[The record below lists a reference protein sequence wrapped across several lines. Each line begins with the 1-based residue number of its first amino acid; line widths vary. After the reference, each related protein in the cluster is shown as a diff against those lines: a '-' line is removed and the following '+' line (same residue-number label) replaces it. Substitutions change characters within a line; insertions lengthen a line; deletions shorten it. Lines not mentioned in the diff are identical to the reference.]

1 MSQLDA
7 TLLDWESNSVYTCKA
22 THNNIERTD
31 NISMCKVLQSSPK
44 NAAVFL
50 IGPSI
55 QDISE
60 QRPLNATCLVTGYNL
75 KAFSITWKIDGKK
88 QTAKIKTENPI
99 TNPNGTET
107 MRSILELTEYTW
119 NKLKLVSCEV
129 KHACAEKPQIAET
142 ERTDPRPPTV
152 EVRRSLRDYLR
163 TDGAELECL
172 LIGFFPSNIY
182 VKWQAD
188 NRDVPNDQY
197 MNEPV
202 TSDGGKTNFSMV
214 SRIFIQRNKW
224 PNLKSYKCVFNQG
237 NGERKFPE
245 NDKVLSGLT
254 DVPTVELLLSPSK
267 NQSENSPQHLV
278 CSATG
283 FSPTI
288 RWYGPYQPKTSTT
301 ERRAMGSDGRF
312 SVISELEIPRSEWDR
327 GDVYQCEV
335 EDPFLPNGIKN
346 NISSCSVF
354 QSSPK
359 NAAVFLIGPS
369 VQDISEQ
376 RPLNATCLV
385 TGYNLKAFSITWKI
399 DGKKQT
405 AKIKTEKHLTNLNG
419 TETMTSIMELT
430 EDMWNKLKLV
440 SCEVKHRC
448 IDKPQTAEI
457 KRTVP
462 RPPTVVVRRSPRDYL
477 RTDGAELECLLTG
490 FFPRDIYVKWQA
502 DNRDVPNDQYTN
514 EPITSDGGKTNFS
527 MVSRIFI
534 QRNKWPNL
542 KSYKCVFNQGNG
554 AKTFPEKYTVLT
566 GEPTVKLLLSP
577 TESKSENTPQNLV
590 CSVSG
595 FSPTIKWSSQDQ
607 PRKSK
612 TERRAMGSDGRFIVT
627 SELEV
632 PRGEWDRGDVFQCEV
647 EDPFLPNGIKNNISR
662 CSVLQSS
669 PKNAAVFLIGPSIQ
683 DISEQRPLNATC
695 LVTGYN
701 LKAFS
706 ITWKIDGKKQTA
718 KIKTENHLMNPNG
731 TETMRSILELT
742 ENTWNKLKLVSCE
755 VKHPCIDKPQTAET
769 KRTDP
774 KQPTV
779 VVRRSPRDNP
789 GSDRAELECL
799 LTGFSPSNI
808 YVKWQVKNV
817 DVPESQYMNEPVISE
832 NGKTRFSMVS
842 RIYIHENQ
850 WSHLKSYKCV
860 VNQGNGAQQFPES
873 DANLTALIGTPTV
886 KILLSPSESK
896 SENSPQN
903 LVCSVSGFSPTIK
916 WSSQNQ
922 PKRSTTE
929 RRAMGSDGRFIIT
942 SELEVPRSEWD
953 RGDVFQCEVEDPT
966 HPKAIK
972 GNISRCSVFRNT
984 PVKAE
989 VFISGPSF
997 RESSQQKD
1005 LTVTCLVIG
1014 YNLKDFSISWTV
1026 SGSLSTSSGKTPPV
1040 VNTNGTESMNSSLR
1054 VKAEEWN
1061 TYKQITCEVSHP
1073 CSDQT
1078 QKLQIAKFKDPK
1090 QPTIQIFEPSEFDLQ
1105 NSDKAILVCLVS
1117 GFFPAE
1123 IFVKWKLNGTELSTS
1138 LYTNSPATKD
1148 PQHNT
1153 YSMDSKLQIPKSDW
1167 YKGLYACDVSHE
1179 SSSKPIVGSADNVF
1193 VSVISSPPKAKLLR
1207 SSSELVCL
1215 VYDFSPK
1222 AIDIMWLLNKDP
1234 APQNH
1239 TNSEPARRSDGKF
1252 TSRSTL
1258 HIPDGEWA
1266 PGMVFT
1272 CKIVHEASKTH
1283 LLHNISKL
1291 DIIKEQDYFDENAHI
1306 LIPEEDVQQ
1315 IWTTA
1320 YTFIFL
1326 FLVSFIYSSIVT
1338 MVKVKN

>member
-1 MSQLDA
+1 
-7 TLLDWESNSVYTCKA
+7 
-22 THNNIERTD
+22 
-31 NISMCKVLQSSPK
+31 
-44 NAAVFL
+44 
-50 IGPSI
+50 
-55 QDISE
+55 
-60 QRPLNATCLVTGYNL
+60 
-75 KAFSITWKIDGKK
+75 
-88 QTAKIKTENPI
+88 
-99 TNPNGTET
+99 
-107 MRSILELTEYTW
+107 
-119 NKLKLVSCEV
+119 
-129 KHACAEKPQIAET
+129 
-142 ERTDPRPPTV
+142 
-152 EVRRSLRDYLR
+152 
-163 TDGAELECL
+163 
-172 LIGFFPSNIY
+172 
-182 VKWQAD
+182 
-188 NRDVPNDQY
+188 
-197 MNEPV
+197 
-202 TSDGGKTNFSMV
+202 
-214 SRIFIQRNKW
+214 
-224 PNLKSYKCVFNQG
+224 
-237 NGERKFPE
+237 
-245 NDKVLSGLT
+245 
-254 DVPTVELLLSPSK
+254 
-267 NQSENSPQHLV
+267 
-278 CSATG
+278 
-283 FSPTI
+283 
-288 RWYGPYQPKTSTT
+288 
-301 ERRAMGSDGRF
+301 
-312 SVISELEIPRSEWDR
+312 
-327 GDVYQCEV
+327 
-335 EDPFLPNGIKN
+335 
-346 NISSCSVF
+346 
-354 QSSPK
+354 
-359 NAAVFLIGPS
+359 AVFLIGPS

-419 TETMTSIMELT
+419 TETMRSIMELT

-440 SCEVKHRC
+440 SCEVKHPC

-457 KRTVP
+457 KR
-462 RPPTVVVRRSPRDYL
+462 
-477 RTDGAELECLLTG
+477 
-490 FFPRDIYVKWQA
+490 
-502 DNRDVPNDQYTN
+502 
-514 EPITSDGGKTNFS
+514 
-527 MVSRIFI
+527 
-534 QRNKWPNL
+534 
-542 KSYKCVFNQGNG
+542 
-554 AKTFPEKYTVLT
+554 T

-647 EDPFLPNGIKNNISR
+647 EDPFLPNGIKHNISR

-706 ITWKIDGKKQTA
+706 ITWKIDRKKQTD
-718 KIKTENHLMNPNG
+718 KIRTEITLKNPNG
-731 TETMRSILELT
+731 TETMRSIMELT
-742 ENTWNKLKLVSCE
+742 EYTWNKLKLVSCE

-769 KRTDP
+769 KRTGFNP

-799 LTGFSPSNI
+799 LTGFSPSDI

-873 DANLTALIGTPTV
+873 DANLTAKHAHNFNCHP
-886 KILLSPSESK
+886 ILQKLLQK
-896 SENSPQN
+896 M
-903 LVCSVSGFSPTIK
+903 TIQDK
-916 WSSQNQ
+916 QY
-922 PKRSTTE
+922 
-929 RRAMGSDGRFIIT
+929 IY
-942 SELEVPRSEWD
+942 
-953 RGDVFQCEVEDPT
+953 
-966 HPKAIK
+966 
-972 GNISRCSVFRNT
+972 
-984 PVKAE
+984 
-989 VFISGPSF
+989 
-997 RESSQQKD
+997 KD

-1026 SGSLSTSSGKTPPV
+1026 SGSLSTSSGKTQPV
-1040 VNTNGTESMNSSLR
+1040 VNTNGTESMNSSLM

-1078 QKLQIAKFKDPK
+1078 QKLQIAKFKDFSNPK
-1090 QPTIQIFEPSEFDLQ
+1090 QPTIQIFEPSESDLQ

-1179 SSSKPIVGSADNVF
+1179 
-1193 VSVISSPPKAKLLR
+1193 
-1207 SSSELVCL
+1207 
-1215 VYDFSPK
+1215 
-1222 AIDIMWLLNKDP
+1222 
-1234 APQNH
+1234 
-1239 TNSEPARRSDGKF
+1239 
-1252 TSRSTL
+1252 
-1258 HIPDGEWA
+1258 
-1266 PGMVFT
+1266 
-1272 CKIVHEASKTH
+1272 
-1283 LLHNISKL
+1283 
-1291 DIIKEQDYFDENAHI
+1291 
-1306 LIPEEDVQQ
+1306 
-1315 IWTTA
+1315 
-1320 YTFIFL
+1320 
-1326 FLVSFIYSSIVT
+1326 
-1338 MVKVKN
+1338 